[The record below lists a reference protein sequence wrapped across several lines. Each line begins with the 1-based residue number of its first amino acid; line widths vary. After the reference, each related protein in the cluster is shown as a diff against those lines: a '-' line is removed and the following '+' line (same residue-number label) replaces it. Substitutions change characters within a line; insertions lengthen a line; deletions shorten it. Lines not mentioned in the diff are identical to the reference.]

1 MISSNFLISF
11 IASSS
16 FLITYFA
23 HLSFEFSFRD
33 ETILYHSPF
42 LNLTIPGRCPERIKY
57 VYWRKYCMIKH
68 NKIGIQ
74 YTLKQLQK
82 LVKKVC
88 YQKQISQYHFKFG
101 PKIYTQHQFVALLI
115 LYAKSGKSLR
125 NFTKH
130 LYESKWPEWLKLKG
144 IPSKSSIHS
153 HFQRIGLTIIRNLN
167 LVITKLKES
176 IHYAIDSTGIDSDYA
191 SKHYEKR
198 INRIHRPYL
207 KLSVIGQTQEPFLIK
222 NFNIIQSHY
231 SDFNHAKPLLKRFKR
246 KDKLIFA
253 DKAYDGEEMHQLAK
267 DSGNMLY
274 CPLREKCRKPKG
286 VLRRKMLKIFDED
299 IYHERNKI
307 ETIMFLLKHKG
318 LVIRSRKRINKERIS
333 MENTNL

>member
-1 MISSNFLISF
+1 M
-11 IASSS
+11 
-16 FLITYFA
+16 T
-23 HLSFEFSFRD
+23 
-33 ETILYHSPF
+33 
-42 LNLTIPGRCPERIKY
+42 
-57 VYWRKYCMIKH
+57 KH

-125 NFTKH
+125 NFVKS
-130 LYESKWPEWLKLKG
+130 LYESKWPKWLKLKE

-153 HFQRIGLTIIRNLN
+153 HFERIGLTIIRNLN

-176 IHYAIDSTGIDSDYA
+176 IHYAIDSTGIDSYYA

-207 KLSVIGQTQEPFLIK
+207 KLSVLV
-222 NFNIIQSHY
+222 QSTRY
-231 SDFNHAKPLLKRFKR
+231 YFREVFKWAE
-246 KDKLIFA
+246 L
-253 DKAYDGEEMHQLAK
+253 
-267 DSGNMLY
+267 N
-274 CPLREKCRKPKG
+274 
-286 VLRRKMLKIFDED
+286 
-299 IYHERNKI
+299 
-307 ETIMFLLKHKG
+307 
-318 LVIRSRKRINKERIS
+318 
-333 MENTNL
+333 